1 MYKLL
6 EFEDIIRIPPA
17 LFNLP
22 LKDAAIEVLRTSYE
36 GRIIRGLGLAVSIL
50 DVNVDAKG
58 IIIPG
63 EGATYHKARVK
74 ALFFSPEPQ
83 EVVEGIVTVVAE
95 YGIEVRLGPV
105 DGFIH
110 KSQIFEKETFS
121 YSREQEYLL
130 GEKTGKILRRGDV
143 VRARIVQVSY
153 GTRRLRLRIGLTM
166 TQPYLGKLEWI
177 KEAIEVKKGAKKK
190 RSSS

>member
-22 LKDAAIEVLRTSYE
+22 LKDAAIEVLRTNYE

-110 KSQIFEKETFS
+110 KSQIFDSDSQISDNELFS
-121 YSREQEYLL
+121 
-130 GEKTGKILRRGDV
+130 
-143 VRARIVQVSY
+143 
-153 GTRRLRLRIGLTM
+153 
-166 TQPYLGKLEWI
+166 
-177 KEAIEVKKGAKKK
+177 
-190 RSSS
+190 